1 LAIFHT
7 ESMAAGPQPTKK
19 ERQAQARAEREE
31 AERRTAAGARRNRR
45 LWQLGGL
52 VALAAIVVV
61 VAIIVSSG
69 GSKSTATPKKQAG
82 ETVPGQ
88 SLAAEEFDGIPQSG
102 ATLGNPKAPYTIVEY
117 GDLVCPACKAYSDQI
132 IPTVVQNFVR
142 TGKVKMEFRP
152 FAFVRP
158 WSKPA
163 AQYGWAAA
171 QQDKM
176 WNFAKLWYLNQGD
189 ESTNYVNDAFA
200 RKIASGVPGLDADK
214 LIAAS
219 KGAQAKA
226 DTAATAQQFN
236 AHGFNA
242 TPSFTAGATGHA
254 QQPFD
259 MGQSASE
266 ANTNVGKL
274 VAGGT

>member
-1 LAIFHT
+1 
-7 ESMAAGPQPTKK
+7 MAAGPQSTKK
-19 ERQAQARAEREE
+19 QRREE
-31 AERRTAAGARRNRR
+31 ARAAREEQERRSAADARRKRR

-52 VALAAIVVV
+52 VGLAAIVVV
-61 VAIIVSSG
+61 VAIAISSG
-69 GSKSTATPKKQAG
+69 GSKSSTPKQQAG
-82 ETVPGQ
+82 EKVPGQ
-88 SLAAEEFDGIPQSG
+88 SLVAEEFNGIPQSG

-158 WSKPA
+158 WSAPA
-163 AQYGWAAA
+163 ARYGWAAA

-226 DTAATAQQFN
+226 DAAGTAQQFN

-242 TPSFTAGATGHA
+242 TPSFTAGATGKA
-254 QQPFD
+254 QKPFD
-259 MGQSASE
+259 LGQSASD